1 MTTQANAPPEARTP
15 ELCLP
20 AHLRKKRLRPAE
32 LCEYLEA
39 AHGIEI
45 KPSTLATWRCRGGGP
60 PFVRFN
66 RTPLYPRDLA
76 DEWADAKL
84 GDPITST
91 SEVA

>member
-1 MTTQANAPPEARTP
+1 M
-15 ELCLP
+15 
-20 AHLRKKRLRPAE
+20 KKRLRPAE

-76 DEWADAKL
+76 DAWADEKL
-84 GDPITST
+84 GEPITST
-91 SEVA
+91 SEV